1 MTEYAGYIAVNPVDW
16 SKVAKDATKDIVG
29 VMEERQKQR
38 EELNNSFLKGQEQIN
53 KWTKS
58 ADSDMN
64 KVLIAG
70 AQNFRSYI
78 QARYDALRNGD
89 ITQEQF
95 KSDLSNATTNWK
107 GLSMGVGQFGDN
119 IQKHRQMVLDGTASG
134 QQIENMK
141 TYAKY
146 TSMKNVSI
154 EPGEDGRGYLKDVT
168 SEDGAIIP
176 FMSIADP
183 TNFFSKKLELT
194 KEVTSFMN
202 SLAKT
207 KYYDKER
214 DVYVLTQKFD
224 DALQKEAIYG
234 ILQNNDDLYGRM
246 LDDNQMGYTFDKE
259 RAKRLGLK
267 VIEQKLGPDGSMH
280 AIITPEMKE
289 LAEKKLIES
298 IEKRI
303 SYQEG
308 DIGVAKKIKLDER
321 KLDQRDRTLDIQEG
335 TLGYRKNQGQQKI
348 DIKRQEV
355 GAKGKQ
361 EEEDYA
367 NRITAINEV
376 IDSGSVGLLSTRPM
390 SFQKYA
396 GTEGTSGEVSQKY
409 AGYTLNKIDKK
420 GNEYYVT
427 IKNADGKTAV
437 LKYTK
442 KGLIS
447 DLNDVFNSLEGEK
460 NLSIT
465 KLNTMLP
472 TGTTTA
478 TVAKSKPKIDTSRY
492 SNTNQ

>member
-1 MTEYAGYIAVNPVDW
+1 
-16 SKVAKDATKDIVG
+16 
-29 VMEERQKQR
+29 
-38 EELNNSFLKGQEQIN
+38 
-53 KWTKS
+53 
-58 ADSDMN
+58 MN
-64 KVLIAG
+64 
-70 AQNFRSYI
+70 
-78 QARYDALRNGD
+78 
-89 ITQEQF
+89 
-95 KSDLSNATTNWK
+95 
-107 GLSMGVGQFGDN
+107 
-119 IQKHRQMVLDGTASG
+119 
-134 QQIENMK
+134 
-141 TYAKY
+141 
-146 TSMKNVSI
+146 NVSI

-207 KYYDKER
+207 KYYDEGR

-224 DALQKEAIYG
+224 DALQREAIYG
-234 ILQNNDDLYGRM
+234 ILQNNDDLYGRF

-280 AIITPEMKE
+280 AVITPEMKKIAEQE
-289 LAEKKLIES
+289 LIKAIQG
-298 IEKRI
+298 RI

-308 DIGVAKKIKLDER
+308 DIGVAKKQKLDER
-321 KLDQRDRTLDIQEG
+321 RLEQRDRTLDIQAAS
-335 TLGYRKNQGQQKI
+335 LGVRKDLGQQKI
-348 DIKRQEV
+348 DIQKQEA
-355 GAKGKQ
+355 GAKGKK
-361 EEEDYA
+361 EEEDYQ
-367 NRITAINEV
+367 NRIKAINEV

-420 GNEYYVT
+420 GNEYYAT

-472 TGTTTA
+472 SGATTTKA
-478 TVAKSKPKIDTSRY
+478 QTTTTVQGGKIR
-492 SNTNQ
+492 